1 MVSRE
6 NGTEVAQALSA
17 LGDTFHALALQFQNL
32 ADQLEPA
39 RKRWQDTEWAIL
51 DETHLRNPSAF
62 DLLDFARSATEDPAR
77 VVYERHSSDRATYPN
92 TDLRWQPW
100 EETKLLSLLRQGAA
114 VEAMV
119 KHTGRTSRAIS
130 HRVRKIGTT
139 EDKLVIKDQL
149 KKYRARQREGK

>member
-1 MVSRE
+1 MSRE

-51 DETHLRNPSAF
+51 NETHLHNPSAV

-77 VVYERHSSDRATYPN
+77 VVY
-92 TDLRWQPW
+92 
-100 EETKLLSLLRQGAA
+100 
-114 VEAMV
+114 
-119 KHTGRTSRAIS
+119 
-130 HRVRKIGTT
+130 

>member
-6 NGTEVAQALSA
+6 SETEVAQTLSA
-17 LGDTFHALALQFQNL
+17 IGDTFHALSLQFQNL
-32 ADQLEPA
+32 ANQLGTA
-39 RKRWQDTEWAIL
+39 SKQWQGTEWATL
-51 DETHLRNPSAF
+51 DETHLRNPSMV

-100 EETKLLSLLRQGAA
+100 EDTKLLSLLRQGAA